1 MDLQIQSS
9 RNCEKSSL
17 EVFDGPDDGS
27 VRIGEKKCGPQA
39 RNTLESSG
47 NELYLTYSSK
57 PSLNHD
63 DQFTIKCSI
72 SGKSVRHFTIN
83 ANFSLNSSLL
93 TLSINKIYNNT

>member
-9 RNCEKSSL
+9 TNCENSSL

-27 VRIGEKKCGPQA
+27 ARIGEKKCGPQV

-47 NELYLTYSSK
+47 NELYLKYSSK

-72 SGKSVRHFTIN
+72 SGKSVRYFIIN
-83 ANFSLNSSLL
+83 ENFSFQC
-93 TLSINKIYNNT
+93 